1 MIGLRQTAGLSWPE
15 EVIPTIPSRTVSGRT
30 GPRRTLAW
38 GVEPMRQMNL
48 YLPRALMQEADVQAT
63 AAGKTLPLWIAE
75 AVEAAVIRAQEEA
88 R

>member
-1 MIGLRQTAGLSWPE
+1 
-15 EVIPTIPSRTVSGRT
+15 
-30 GPRRTLAW
+30 
-38 GVEPMRQMNL
+38 MRQLNL
-48 YLPRALMQEADVQAT
+48 YLPRALMQKADVLAI